1 MDMAERLEWMD
12 KEYLSKF
19 DKITVDS
26 QIAKQKPFEKP
37 VEHKIFYPVGEND
50 SEEENTYLTYSMVV
64 GDGLDVKRCTA
75 FEVLDYVLLSAPGA
89 PLRQALLDAGII
101 SAKSYNFR

>member
-1 MDMAERLEWMD
+1 MAERLEWMD

-37 VEHKIFYPVGEND
+37 VEHKIFI
-50 SEEENTYLTYSMVV
+50 
-64 GDGLDVKRCTA
+64 R
-75 FEVLDYVLLSAPGA
+75 
-89 PLRQALLDAGII
+89 
-101 SAKSYNFR
+101 

>member
-1 MDMAERLEWMD
+1 MAERLEWMD

-89 PLRQALLDAGII
+89 PLRRTVRCR
-101 SAKSYNFR
+101 NR